1 MPQKLEFATK
11 KLVLSQLTAHGENME
26 IGLNAQRAAEV
37 EPKFEPE
44 KLQLKL
50 LTEEHS
56 VMEQTLMLVF
66 AMNSPV
72 QYPVYGVNVTRI
84 VMVDPSTELDQFTKK
99 LFSEVHLVKE

>member
-1 MPQKLEFATK
+1 MNVMDKHYFLINISRMFQ
-11 KLVLSQLTAHGENME
+11 SQLTAHGETME
-26 IGLNAQRAAEV
+26 IGLNAQRAVEV

-66 AMNSPV
+66 AMNSRV
-72 QYPVYGVNVTRI
+72 QVNVPYLIYKI
-84 VMVDPSTELDQFTKK
+84 V
-99 LFSEVHLVKE
+99 